1 MRPAPASPA
10 VAAGLVGLRSGL
22 ERRFSLDHR
31 AASAERG
38 TAAVLDH
45 VHACAVA
52 PARTVLH
59 AQRLPQVT
67 VPQGESLKN
76 SAWVDLLDPT
86 EAEKSTFQ
94 DAFGLR
100 VPVKEQLA
108 EIETTSRLR
117 TERDALYMTAPLIF
131 AGKDMPWVLLP
142 TGFVLAKHV
151 LLTVRFAKSPAFDAV
166 AAELEASEQFDS
178 AHAFMRLL
186 EVLVDNMAD
195 LLEASAGDLD
205 DASHLIFRPE
215 DPRQAPLSHETA
227 KLRRL
232 MIRTGRTSERM
243 ARIQYALVCLDR
255 MAKFTNEHCREWIG
269 QTVSNRLQIVSSD
282 IASLIQFTEGLVNR
296 VQLLQD
302 AASGIIN
309 IDQNE
314 VMKVLTIAS
323 VVGIPPVLVVGVYG
337 MNFKNMPEYD
347 WTWGYPYALALVV
360 ITALLPLIWF
370 KWKDWI

>member
-1 MRPAPASPA
+1 M
-10 VAAGLVGLRSGL
+10 L
-22 ERRFSLDHR
+22 
-31 AASAERG
+31 SAYP
-38 TAAVLDH
+38 TH
-45 VHACAVA
+45 
-52 PARTVLH
+52 H
-59 AQRLPQVT
+59 AQGAT
-67 VPQGESLKN
+67 LKN
-76 SAWVDLLDPT
+76 SIWVDLVDPT
-86 EAEKSTFQ
+86 EAEKSAFQ

-117 TERDALYMTAPLIF
+117 TEQDALYMTAPLIF
-131 AGKDMPWVLLP
+131 AGKDIPWVLLP
-142 TGFVLAKHV
+142 TGFVLAKNV
-151 LLTVRFAKSPAFDAV
+151 LLTVRFAKSAAFDTV
-166 AAELEASEQFDS
+166 SAELDASEQFDP

-186 EVLVDNMAD
+186 EVLVDNIAD

-215 DPRQAPLSHETA
+215 NPKRTPLSHETA

-255 MAKFTNEHCREWIG
+255 MAKFTTEHCREWIG
-269 QTVSNRLQIVSSD
+269 QTVANRLHIVSSD
-282 IASLIQFTEGLVNR
+282 IASLIQFTEGLVSR

-302 AASGIIN
+302 AASGLIN

-323 VVGIPPVLVVGVYG
+323 VVGIPPVLVVGIYG

-360 ITALLPLIWF
+360 VTALLPLIWF

>member
-1 MRPAPASPA
+1 M
-10 VAAGLVGLRSGL
+10 L
-22 ERRFSLDHR
+22 
-31 AASAERG
+31 SAYPK
-38 TAAVLDH
+38 H
-45 VHACAVA
+45 Q
-52 PARTVLH
+52 
-59 AQRLPQVT
+59 AQGAT
-67 VPQGESLKN
+67 LKS

-86 EAEKSTFQ
+86 DAEKSAFQ

-117 TERDALYMTAPLIF
+117 TEQDALYMTAPLIF
-131 AGKDMPWVLLP
+131 AGKDIPWILLP
-142 TGFVLAKHV
+142 TGFVLAKNV
-151 LLTVRFAKSPAFDAV
+151 LLTIRFAKSGAFDAV
-166 AAELEASEQFDS
+166 SAELDASGQFDP
-178 AHAFMRLL
+178 AQAFVQLL
-186 EVLVDNMAD
+186 DALVGHMAD
-195 LLEASAGDLD
+195 LLEASNDDLD

-215 DPRQAPLSHETA
+215 NPKQTPLSHETA

-243 ARIQYALVCLDR
+243 ARVQYTLVCLDR

-323 VVGIPPVLVVGVYG
+323 VVGIPPVLIVGVYG

-360 ITALLPLIWF
+360 ITGLLPLIWF